1 MKLSD
6 LVSAYKG
13 TARFDVNIVSDDES
27 TDVVVF
33 LSGEEGAIK
42 DSVTGA
48 DVVRFYVSAVKDNVP
63 TLNVSIKTAAQP
75 VTPPENESNGNES
88 V

>member
-1 MKLSD
+1 MKLSE

-13 TARFDVNIVSDDES
+13 TARFDVNSVSEDDS

-48 DVVRFYVSAVKDNVP
+48 EVVRFYVSAVKDNVP
-63 TLNVSIKTAAQP
+63 TLNVSIKTATEDAP
-75 VTPPENESNGNES
+75 AGEKGEGTP
-88 V
+88 

>member
-13 TARFDVNIVSDDES
+13 TARFDVNSVAEDES

-33 LSGEEGAIK
+33 LSGEESAIK

-48 DVVRFYVSAVKDNVP
+48 EVVRFYVSAVKDNVP
-63 TLNVSIKTAAQP
+63 TLNVSIKAAATEP
-75 VTPPENESNGNES
+75 PASDKGGETP
-88 V
+88 